1 MSKAR
6 KLKRIAIIGGGPSG
20 LFMYKRLIESNQ
32 EFEIT
37 IFEKKQKL
45 GIGMPYGDK
54 GANLEHITN
63 VSENEIPTLVTSI
76 EEWSKTLTPEYLNK
90 FNIDPNHFNEYK
102 VLPRL
107 FFGEYLAAQFQLL
120 IENAEDTDQTT
131 KLYLKTEIIDVL
143 DQPKLKETWIELA
156 DHTILKFD
164 YIIICTG
171 HNWPKTFEGTVK
183 GYYDSPYPPSKLKLK
198 LNHSVAIKGSSLTAI
213 DAIRTLARN
222 NGKFSRDSHGYLV
235 YELDP
240 ELQNF
245 KIIMHSRSGLLPAVR
260 FHLEDSHL
268 KNENLLTEEEIK
280 NHRSQND
287 GFVSLDYIFEKNF
300 KMQFI
305 TKDLSFY
312 EKIKDLDLE
321 NFVDLMMEQREKI
334 SPFQLLKAE
343 YIEAEKSIK
352 RQQSIYWKEL
362 LGSLSFTLNYPA
374 KYFSAEDMMRL
385 QKVLM
390 PLISIIIAYLPQGSC
405 EELLALHSVG
415 VLDLVNVDEDS
426 EVKTHENGGVTYYYK
441 DEDGRDNAI
450 FYKTFINC
458 VGQPH
463 LNLKDFPFKTLINN
477 HTLSEAKLKFKSAIV
492 GEKMMVTNHEVLK
505 TENDDYYL
513 KISGISINDNYQV
526 TDDYGSYNDRIYMMA
541 VPYIG
546 GFNPD
551 YSGLDFCEQA
561 SKRIIESLV
570 KG

>member
-131 KLYLKTEIIDVL
+131 KLYLNTEVIDVL
-143 DQPKLKETWIELA
+143 DQPKLNETWIELA

-171 HNWPKTFEGTVK
+171 HNWPKTFEGKVK

-222 NGKFSRDSHGYLV
+222 NGKFSRDSPGYLV

-374 KYFSAEDMMRL
+374 KYFSAEDMTRL

-405 EELLALHSVG
+405 EELLALHSAG

-492 GEKMMVTNHEVLK
+492 GEKMIVTNHDVLK

>member
-6 KLKRIAIIGGGPSG
+6 KLKRIAILGGGPSG

-90 FNIDPNHFNEYK
+90 FNIDPNHFNQYK

-120 IENAEDTDQTT
+120 IETAEDTDQTT
-131 KLYLKTEIIDVL
+131 KLYLNTEVIDVL
-143 DQPKLKETWIELA
+143 DQPKLNETWIELA

-171 HNWPKTFEGTVK
+171 HNWPKTFEGKVK

-198 LNHSVAIKGSSLTAI
+198 LNHSIAIKGSSLTAI

-222 NGKFSRDSHGYLV
+222 NGKFSRDSPGNLV
-235 YELDP
+235 YELDQ
-240 ELQNF
+240 EVQNF

-321 NFVDLMMEQREKI
+321 NFVDLMMLQREKI

-374 KYFSAEDMMRL
+374 KYFSAEDMTRL

-405 EELLALHSVG
+405 EELLALHNAG

-492 GEKMMVTNHEVLK
+492 GEKMIVTNHEVLK

-561 SKRIIESLV
+561 SNRVIKSLV
-570 KG
+570 KV